1 VTGFD
6 DWSDAKDWTPEQLA
20 YASAHE
26 LVQGRLPLR
35 AQWRL
40 AEQRKRAEAGD
51 PGAFTSDL
59 TVEEFAAIRSVGF
72 TPVGQVLGTAVY
84 NVGYAF
90 GGCGYSTLYTVG
102 APAMILSGFEQLV
115 EDARYAALRRMTFEC
130 EALGGDGVVGVRLA
144 AQPFHEIGL
153 EFLAIGTAVRADGDV
168 RPVRP
173 FTSDLSGQDFAKL
186 LRAGWVPVALLQGVG
201 ASIRHDDWLQFSQ
214 GMSWMNQEMT
224 GLTSL
229 VEVARSRARL
239 SLTRDAAMAG
249 AHTVVL
255 RDMMTRMFHR
265 ECRSTEGHDHIA
277 EALLWGTGIV
287 PFTTARHRDGD
298 VPLKM
303 LRLNR

>member
-6 DWSDAKDWTPEQLA
+6 DWSDAEDWQLDEV
-20 YASAHE
+20 ASASVRE
-26 LVQGRLPLR
+26 LVRGRLPLR
-35 AQWRL
+35 AQQRL
-40 AEQRKRAEAGD
+40 AEQRRRAEAGE

-84 NVGYAF
+84 NVGLTT
-90 GGCGYSTLYTVG
+90 GGCGVVRAAVFGRRTRKFRPL
-102 APAMILSGFEQLV
+102 EQLLNDLGRVAV
-115 EDARYAALRRMTFEC
+115 ERMTFEC

-144 AQPFHEIGL
+144 VLPFYDVGM
-153 EFLAIGTAVRADGDV
+153 EFLAIGTAVRADGAV
-168 RPVRP
+168 RPGRP

-201 ASIRHDDWLQFSQ
+201 AAIRHEDWYQSSLFT
-214 GMSWMNQEMT
+214 SWRNQELT
-224 GLTSL
+224 GPTSL
-229 VEVARSRARL
+229 VQMARAEARKGL
-239 SLTRDAAMAG
+239 AAEAARAG

-255 RDMMTRMFHR
+255 RDMMTRTYR
-265 ECRSTEGHDHIA
+265 WECGVVEGHDRAA

-287 PFTTARHRDGD
+287 PYRTGRRGGD